1 MGRREML
8 LRSAL
13 ACCIPAAAA
22 LTQGDAAFSHA
33 GFVTGGAGLRP
44 AAPAIKMHVEPHSA
58 GSGFVAACNGVA
70 RCWRT
75 TACSLLPLGSGKRLT
90 RSTTDV
96 PAADGRAAEHD
107 VGAVVIQGFQEH
119 VAPLLAVLA
128 AAMVAVCRAIS
139 VHVATGKAA
148 VTAAVHQR
156 TRAMAAFAF
165 VVLAH
170 AQSAMSVLARRA
182 VAPLPR
188 TPAEQLRELIAP
200 TSAHAREQAVAR
212 VSQTQASSA
221 SPDATLVMATG
232 ALIARQ
238 LVAPARPAAWTTS
251 SIASTSVACLAQAKQ
266 HFIDTVQRSAGEL
279 VSEAPGN
286 DGALREQRRAAAA
299 LKKEQAFQR
308 KVAAKT
314 ERFRRERQVQH
325 VMRVIREA
333 APLQSRVPAPA
344 VESGS
349 ESVGQEVKED
359 EAGRKKSWKAYPAY
373 DPQCRRGFGQTA
385 VSMRSQRALEEA
397 GGKEPAPATTTQED
411 ERESAARLSRA
422 ASVVNMGTHRAKARQ
437 GGGWKAELQAR
448 AAAIR
453 KEYQAPA
460 PRHEPEA
467 LAGESEHKRSSW
479 QPPAGYDPHDRRGR
493 GQTAVSLRALRAAE
507 EQRAAQEAAEAAPSQ
522 TAGGADRELAP
533 SANNIVQ
540 GRPARASRA
549 RGVPVSPVDEGECAN
564 NIVRYEDVSG
574 GQYRYEVPAR
584 LAEDDP
590 KILAMKRQ
598 LARLRGESA

>member
-1 MGRREML
+1 MIMRA
-8 LRSAL
+8 AL

-22 LTQGDAAFSHA
+22 LAQGDTAFSHA
-33 GFVTGGAGLRP
+33 GFVTGGAGSRP
-44 AAPAIKMHVEPHSA
+44 AAPAIKMHAEPHSVGA
-58 GSGFVAACNGVA
+58 GFVAAYNGVA

-75 TACSLLPLGSGKRLT
+75 AACSLSRSGKRLT
-90 RSTTDV
+90 RSTANV

-148 VTAAVHQR
+148 ATAAVHQR

-182 VAPLPR
+182 SAPLPR

-212 VSQTQASSA
+212 VSQTQALSA
-221 SPDATLVMATG
+221 SPDATLAMATG

-266 HFIDTVQRSAGEL
+266 HFIDTVQRSAVEL
-279 VSEAPGN
+279 VSEASG
-286 DGALREQRRAAAA
+286 DEGALREQRRAAAA
-299 LKKEQAFQR
+299 LQREQKFQR

-344 VESGS
+344 EELGS
-349 ESVGQEVKED
+349 ESVGPEVKED

-385 VSMRSQRALEEA
+385 VSLRSQRVLQEA

-411 ERESAARLSRA
+411 EQEIEARLLTSRA
-422 ASVVNMGTHRAKARQ
+422 ASVVKMGTHRANARQ

-460 PRHEPEA
+460 PRQEPEA
-467 LAGESEHKRSSW
+467 LAGERERKRSSW
-479 QPPAGYDPHDRRGR
+479 QPPAGYDPLDRRGL
-493 GQTAVSLRALRAAE
+493 GQTAVSLRALRGAV
-507 EQRAAQEAAEAAPSQ
+507 EQRAAQQAAEAEPSKP
-522 TAGGADRELAP
+522 AVGADCELAT
-533 SANNIVQ
+533 SANSM
-540 GRPARASRA
+540 P
-549 RGVPVSPVDEGECAN
+549 PVDGGECAN

-574 GQYRYEVPAR
+574 GQYRYVVPAR
-584 LAEDDP
+584 LADDDS

-598 LARLRGESA
+598 LARLRDESTS